1 MGTAAFQKP
10 PTVGHTPD
18 SMAEVLY
25 QPLLDGNIYIKCK
38 ISGQSRSAL
47 EGVWLQGGGI
57 EIPCMYNVFVKK
69 ELKDLMKSLKE
80 KLCSLKHNADGTV

>member
-1 MGTAAFQKP
+1 
-10 PTVGHTPD
+10 
-18 SMAEVLY
+18 MAEALY
-25 QPLLDGNIYIKCK
+25 QPLLDGNIYITCK

-57 EIPCMYNVFVKK
+57 EIPSMYNVFVKK